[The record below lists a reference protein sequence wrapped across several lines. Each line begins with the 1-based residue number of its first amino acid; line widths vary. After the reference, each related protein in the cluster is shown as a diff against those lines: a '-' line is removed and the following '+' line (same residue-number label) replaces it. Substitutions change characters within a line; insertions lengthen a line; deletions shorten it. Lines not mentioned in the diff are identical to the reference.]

1 MCEEFFI
8 NVEILEDF
16 TEDEPPSQSV
26 SDRKLDSRYL
36 FKNIHY

>member
-8 NVEILEDF
+8 NVKILEDF
-16 TEDEPPSQSV
+16 TKDEPPSQSV
-26 SDRKLDSRYL
+26 SDRKLDSQYL